1 MEPKLKLAD
10 EVWVATAL
18 LHRDQPE
25 CSAFPGSKI
34 LRRAKQLHPST
45 PPRAGLNP
53 RIYGHCVANAKP
65 VSGRYRM
72 LYREQGGSYRLF
84 RDGDDFHPN
93 RPRGRTTPDGESL
106 PSEYRHLL
114 EWYDSEYNK
123 QSPLRPED
131 DPILALEGVGSEV
144 WRSLGGGDAFIK
156 WLRSDE
162 VIPAPWEKQ
171 SDRSAAAK
179 HKKASKPGRASAVA
193 KKQNDFREVWERI
206 RRSQGQGFRTVRGLD
221 FTYRLE
227 NDSVLRIL
235 RKHHEIN
242 RNIPRGDVEKA
253 WSRRP
258 LAGPKDL
265 HRLQGSSYL
274 FGIVTDRRIVQ

>member
-1 MEPKLKLAD
+1 MDPKLKLAD

-18 LHRDQPE
+18 LHREQPE
-25 CSAFPGSKI
+25 RSAFPGSKI
-34 LRRAKQLHPST
+34 LRRAEQLHPGV

-53 RIYGHCVANAKP
+53 HIYGHCVANAKP

-93 RPRGRTTPDGESL
+93 RQRGRTTPDSTSL
-106 PSEYRHLL
+106 PRKYRHLVG
-114 EWYDSEYNK
+114 WYDSEYNEEK
-123 QSPLRPED
+123 PLRPEE
-131 DPILALEGVGSEV
+131 DPILALKGVGKEL

-171 SDRSAAAK
+171 SDRPAPAEQERA
-179 HKKASKPGRASAVA
+179 HKPGRAPAATKSR
-193 KKQNDFREVWERI
+193 NGFRKVWERI
-206 RRSQGQGFRTVRGLD
+206 RRNQGQGFRTVRGLE

-227 NDSVLRIL
+227 RDSVLRIL
-235 RKHHEIN
+235 REHREIDQQ
-242 RNIPRGDVEKA
+242 IPRGEVEKA

-258 LAGPKDL
+258 LASRKDL
-265 HRLQGSSYL
+265 DDLRGSSYL

>member
-34 LRRAKQLHPST
+34 LGRAKQLHPST

-53 RIYGHCVANAKP
+53 HIYGHCVANAKP

-72 LYREQGGSYRLF
+72 LYREQSGRYRLF

-93 RPRGRTTPDGESL
+93 RPRGRSTPDGESL
-106 PSEYRHLL
+106 PRKYRHLL
-114 EWYDSEYNK
+114 DWYDSEYNK
-123 QSPLRPED
+123 RSPLRPED
-131 DPILALEGVGSEV
+131 DPILALKGVGKEL

-171 SDRSAAAK
+171 SDRSAAAER
-179 HKKASKPGRASAVA
+179 KKANKPGRASAGA
-193 KKQNDFREVWERI
+193 KKQNDFREVWDRI
-206 RRSQGQGFRTVRGLD
+206 RGSEGQGFQTVRGLD

-227 NDSVLRIL
+227 RDSVLRIL
-235 RKHHEIN
+235 RGQHEIDQQ
-242 RNIPRGDVEKA
+242 ITRGEVEKA

-258 LAGPKDL
+258 VASRKDL
-265 HRLQGSSYL
+265 DDLRGSSYL
-274 FGIVTDRRIVQ
+274 FGIVTDRRIIQ

>member
-1 MEPKLKLAD
+1 MDAKLKLAD

-18 LHRDQPE
+18 LHREQPE
-25 CSAFPGSKI
+25 RPAFRGSKI
-34 LRRAKQLHPST
+34 LRRAEQLHPGV

-53 RIYGHCVANAKP
+53 HIYGHCVANAKP

-72 LYREQGGSYRLF
+72 LYREQSGSYRLF
-84 RDGDDFHPN
+84 REGDDFHPN

-106 PSEYRHLL
+106 PRKYRHLL

-131 DPILALEGVGSEV
+131 DPILALEGVGAEV

-171 SDRSAAAK
+171 ADRSATAVHEEARK
-179 HKKASKPGRASAVA
+179 PRKASADA
-193 KKQNDFREVWERI
+193 KKRSDFRQAWERI
-206 RRSQGQGFRTVRGLD
+206 RRSQGEGFRTVRGLD

-235 RKHHEIN
+235 RKQHEIN

-258 LAGPKDL
+258 LARPKDL

-274 FGIVTDRRIVQ
+274 FGIVTDRRIVP

>member
-34 LRRAKQLHPST
+34 LRRAKQLHPNE

-53 RIYGHCVANAKP
+53 HIYGHCVANAKP

-72 LYREQGGSYRLF
+72 LYREQSGSYRLF

-93 RPRGRTTPDGESL
+93 RPRGRSTPDGESL
-106 PSEYRHLL
+106 PRKYRHLL
-114 EWYDSEYNK
+114 DWYDSEYNK

-131 DPILALEGVGSEV
+131 DPILALKGVGKEL

-162 VIPAPWEKQ
+162 VIPAPW
-171 SDRSAAAK
+171 RSNRTARRLPGMRKPTSPGERQQTKRGEVVSAKYGSGFAAV
-179 HKKASKPGRASAVA
+179 RAGA
-193 KKQNDFREVWERI
+193 F
-206 RRSQGQGFRTVRGLD
+206 VRC
-221 FTYRLE
+221 R
-227 NDSVLRIL
+227 V
-235 RKHHEIN
+235 
-242 RNIPRGDVEKA
+242 
-253 WSRRP
+253 
-258 LAGPKDL
+258 
-265 HRLQGSSYL
+265 SSS
-274 FGIVTDRRIVQ
+274 RIVWKVIRCCVSSEDSTKSTSKSGAEKSKRHGPEGLLPAARIWMTCEVRLIYSGL